1 VFQVLSDEYAQNILA
16 CLPQDWRTLY
26 VYWDFSGVRDQVA
39 RDFLQRIQPDGRLT
53 VRLCRFDPGNR
64 EFTPERAV
72 IVEQIATGNYYF
84 RDLDPADT
92 YCFEIGVQKPAG
104 EFIRFYQTNPVRLQP
119 ATQQSRP
126 AVEASAGEAVL
137 REETET
143 PAQPGRDAADGPQQ
157 IALSSWN

>member
-1 VFQVLSDEYAQNILA
+1 VYQVLSEEYAQNILV

-26 VYWDFSGVRDQVA
+26 VYWDFARSRDQVA
-39 RDFLQRIQPDGRLT
+39 QNFLQQVQPGGRLA

-64 EFTPERAV
+64 EFAPERAV

-92 YCFEIGVQKPAG
+92 YCFEIGVQKPTG

-119 ATQQSRP
+119 APQQSPPAAGAPIVPKETARP
-126 AVEASAGEAVL
+126 P
-137 REETET
+137 R
-143 PAQPGRDAADGPQQ
+143 PGRDVDGPQ
-157 IALSSWN
+157 ITLSSWN